1 LLFADDGLLF
11 FEANVGQANKVKV
24 VLNKYEKATGKCP
37 LPLGNKFT
45 KEEGQEVAE
54 ILISN
59 L

>member
-24 VLNKYEKATGKCP
+24 VLNKYEKATGKCS

-45 KEEGQEVAE
+45 KEEGQKQPRPNVF
-54 ILISN
+54 
-59 L
+59 